1 MKNNLILILLAVGFI
16 TFNVYARGIG
26 NRGIT
31 EMKEPLPVKNTTINT
46 TKQIFN
52 YSDENFKIM
61 TEPELDQSYVT
72 QKNVEFIYNKLK

>member
-26 NRGIT
+26 NRGIV